1 MLNARTLAPEH
12 ILNPLQWRVS
22 GNWPNRASVLL
33 SFHFVS
39 WNDWLCRYFNIDCS
53 PSLLNFYELC
63 AGKKEKLLLVTG
75 FHQQKT
81 IFVTNCGWKHTIVKD
96 PNMKNQWLIWPNIYL
111 IADWYLYLLCWEPW
125 LKQAPAAT
133 DHCTCPS
140 VVTAPGPGSPV
151 LRSWLWRPPHSMMFK
166 YSRKPPLRMLRRG
179 PQAVSSIPVAVSVA
193 RSIIV
198 SDHQTN
204 DVMKTSS
211 ESPPA
216 PDSGQPAAAISTT
229 LHGSAV

>member
-39 WNDWLCRYFNIDCS
+39 WNHWLCRYFNIDCS
-53 PSLLNFYELC
+53 PSLTNFYELC
-63 AGKKEKLLLVTG
+63 AGKKEKFLLVTG
-75 FHQQKT
+75 FHQQET

-133 DHCTCPS
+133 DHCTCQ
-140 VVTAPGPGSPV
+140 VVTATGPGSPV
-151 LRSWLWRPPHSMMFK
+151 LGSCLWWE
-166 YSRKPPLRMLRRG
+166 LL
-179 PQAVSSIPVAVSVA
+179 ASSL
-193 RSIIV
+193 
-198 SDHQTN
+198 H
-204 DVMKTSS
+204 DVDVQIQQ
-211 ESPPA
+211 EA
-216 PDSGQPAAAISTT
+216 STPNVEE
-229 LHGSAV
+229 GSASCVQHSSGSVRGAVHHCIGPSDQWCHENLIRVTTGSR

>member
-39 WNDWLCRYFNIDCS
+39 WNHWLCRYFNIDCS

-75 FHQQKT
+75 FHQQET

-133 DHCTCPS
+133 DHCTCQ
-140 VVTAPGPGSPV
+140 VVTATGPGSPV
-151 LRSWLWRPPHSMMFK
+151 L
-166 YSRKPPLRMLRRG
+166 
-179 PQAVSSIPVAVSVA
+179 
-193 RSIIV
+193 
-198 SDHQTN
+198 
-204 DVMKTSS
+204 
-211 ESPPA
+211 
-216 PDSGQPAAAISTT
+216 
-229 LHGSAV
+229 GSCL

>member
-1 MLNARTLAPEH
+1 MLNARTLGPEH

-53 PSLLNFYELC
+53 PSLTNFYELC
-63 AGKKEKLLLVTG
+63 AGKKEKFLLVTG
-75 FHQQKT
+75 FHQQET

-133 DHCTCPS
+133 DHCTCQ
-140 VVTAPGPGSPV
+140 VVTATGPGSPV
-151 LRSWLWRPPHSMMFK
+151 LGSCLWWELLASSLHDVDVQIQQEASTREHSPAFQWQC
-166 YSRKPPLRMLRRG
+166 PWRG
-179 PQAVSSIPVAVSVA
+179 PSLYRTIRPMMSWKPHQSHHRLQIVVSQQRP
-193 RSIIV
+193 
-198 SDHQTN
+198 
-204 DVMKTSS
+204 
-211 ESPPA
+211 SP
-216 PDSGQPAAAISTT
+216 QHST
-229 LHGSAV
+229 VVPQID